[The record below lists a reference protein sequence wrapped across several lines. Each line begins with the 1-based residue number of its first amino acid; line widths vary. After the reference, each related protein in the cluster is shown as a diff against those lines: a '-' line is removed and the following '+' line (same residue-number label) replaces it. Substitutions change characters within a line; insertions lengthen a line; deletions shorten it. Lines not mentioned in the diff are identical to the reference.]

1 MSPPCEKLKQQTLSG
16 ISHKYRDIFLA
27 LLHVLIQEAQW
38 CTVKIT
44 SAQSQYSIMLHEC
57 TPNITLL

>member
-27 LLHVLIQEAQW
+27 LLHVLI
-38 CTVKIT
+38 
-44 SAQSQYSIMLHEC
+44 
-57 TPNITLL
+57 